1 MSVSTDKNFKSKLSK
16 LKAWLIEI
24 YGDCKI
30 IPHADSIASGFSNET
45 FVFDVSGENVTESLV
60 LRLRPTG
67 YQVFPDYDL
76 KQQASIMKLLRSKG
90 LPTPEIIFENYNDDI
105 LGSEFYIMRCVDGE
119 APSDNPPHHMDPNGM
134 MGRGSPDQR
143 FSVWSEWVKNLS
155 ELHSL
160 DLTPNE
166 LLECGFKKEENLLT
180 KDLDYYKKFLDWGM
194 ENQEHPACSEA
205 YEWLVANKPSIQKTT
220 LCWGDSRIGNVL
232 YKNYKATALLD
243 WEMAGLGDPLMDL
256 AWGFAVDECNS
267 LGLGAPRLDGSMAQ
281 SKGVEIWESKTGLSA
296 KNINYFRILA
306 LFKFSVIMVR
316 VGKRLIFNKIMP
328 LDSDFHINNFTTE
341 YLTNELAKVRN
352 L

>member
-24 YGDCKI
+24 YGDCEI

-105 LGSEFYIMRCVDGE
+105 LGSEFYIMRCIDGE

-143 FSVWSEWVKNLS
+143 YSVWSEWVENLS

-160 DLTPNE
+160 DFTPEE
-166 LLECGFKKEENLLT
+166 LLGCGFK
-180 KDLDYYKKFLDWGM
+180 GR
-194 ENQEHPACSEA
+194 
-205 YEWLVANKPSIQKTT
+205 
-220 LCWGDSRIGNVL
+220 RIGLRVSPGRR
-232 YKNYKATALLD
+232 KI
-243 WEMAGLGDPLMDL
+243 
-256 AWGFAVDECNS
+256 
-267 LGLGAPRLDGSMAQ
+267 
-281 SKGVEIWESKTGLSA
+281 SKGIKPVK
-296 KNINYFRILA
+296 K
-306 LFKFSVIMVR
+306 
-316 VGKRLIFNKIMP
+316 
-328 LDSDFHINNFTTE
+328 
-341 YLTNELAKVRN
+341 
-352 L
+352 